1 MNDMTDV
8 LYVMAAVVLFSI
20 LATNSNAAFVRNSNL
35 QVESEL
41 EYNAIAV
48 AQSIIDEARVK
59 PYDENDVNNDPNEV
73 DDDMPTF
80 SQPSALGPETGESYP
95 FYDDFDDFDGLTI
108 TRNTGYGEYDVSV
121 VVVYLNPLNLSVS
134 TSVTTIKKRMTV
146 TVSHENLPNDVSLTF
161 IRTYY

>member
-1 MNDMTDV
+1 MNDMSDV

-20 LATNSNAAFVRNSNL
+20 LANNSNAAFVRNSTL

-48 AQSIIDEARVK
+48 AQSFIDEARIK
-59 PYDENDVNNDPNEV
+59 AYDKNDVGNDRNEI

-80 SQPSALGPETGESYP
+80 SQPSALGPEAGESYP
-95 FYDDFDDFDGLTI
+95 NFDDFDDFDGLNI
-108 TRNTGYGEYDVSV
+108 SRNTGYGNYNVSIT
-121 VVVYLNPLNLSVS
+121 VVYLNPLNLNIS
-134 TSVTTIKKRMTV
+134 TIVTTIKKRMTV
-146 TVSHENLPNDVSLTF
+146 TVSHNNLPNDVTLTF